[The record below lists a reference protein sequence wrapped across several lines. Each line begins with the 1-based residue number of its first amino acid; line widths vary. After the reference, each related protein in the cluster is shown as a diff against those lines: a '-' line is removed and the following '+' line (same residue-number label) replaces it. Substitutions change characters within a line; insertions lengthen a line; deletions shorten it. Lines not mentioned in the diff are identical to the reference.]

1 MKLVILA
8 NQTLKEEVLSNGVQP
23 EAELVWVSNLR
34 EFLNHPDAHAFIDL
48 LFENTKERLQLL
60 NQLSPALVIVN
71 SVAHTLQEI
80 NPLFIRINAWNTF
93 LKSNLIEASATEQQ
107 RPKAETTLSQ
117 FHKSI
122 EWLPDEPGFVTPRV
136 ISMIVNEAFMA
147 LQEGVSSKEEINT
160 AMKLGTNYP
169 FGPFEWA
176 EKIGLANIAS
186 LLQKLSP
193 INSRYTPSALLLQTA
208 V

>member
-23 EAELVWVSNLR
+23 EAELVWVSNLH
-34 EFLNHPDAHAFIDL
+34 EFLNHPDPYAFIDL
-48 LFENTKERLQLL
+48 LFENTKERLRLL
-60 NQLSPALVIVN
+60 NQLMPALVIVN
-71 SVAHTLQEI
+71 SVAHTLQEKH
-80 NPLFIRINAWNTF
+80 PLFIRINAWNTF
-93 LKSNLIEASATEQQ
+93 LKSTLIEAAAAEQQ
-107 RPKAETTLSQ
+107 RQKADAVLSQ

-136 ISMIVNEAFMA
+136 VSMIVNEAFMA

-186 LLQKLSP
+186 LLEKLSP
-193 INSRYTPSALLLQTA
+193 INSRYTPSALLLQTT